1 MRKITLA
8 LILLLGLIVAA
19 GVGLASD
26 QLVEENHP
34 HEDSGAAPHQDR
46 DYCAGCHACEEPT
59 REDPCLV
66 SCPRHAGKFVGKH
79 HADEGPEVVLIDQLA
94 NLYEPVVFAHR
105 LHADMSEMTGGCE
118 NCHHYSEES
127 GIIPACRECH
137 EVKYTA
143 NTTDLNMPALKG
155 AYHRQCMNCHVDWS
169 NDTACAFCHAEANGD
184 PSAVQHD
191 PTDIVGVPHP
201 MIEAT
206 PSYNYETTYAD
217 GPVVT
222 FHHADHVDMFG
233 LDCVA
238 CHRGDSCAKCHD
250 STGQKEPVK
259 LDHVNSCYTCHGER
273 DCSFCHS
280 QEPKPQFD
288 HAVSVGWKLDP
299 YHSEV
304 QCQTC
309 HGDPKTYRTPSGH
322 CADSHIHWEVGSF
335 DHAATGLALSEDH
348 VDLDCDSCHMDMTM
362 EAKPSCED
370 CHDDQ
375 MYPEYLP
382 GIRTG
387 AK

>member
-1 MRKITLA
+1 MLRITLA
-8 LILLLGLIVAA
+8 VFLVLGMVMAA
-19 GVGLASD
+19 GTGLASD
-26 QLVEENHP
+26 QLVDENHP
-34 HEDSGAAPHQDR
+34 HEDSDTISRQDR

-59 REDPCLV
+59 RENPCLV
-66 SCPRHAGKFVGKH
+66 ACPRHAGKFVGQH
-79 HADEGPEVVLIDQLA
+79 RADEGPEVVLIDQLA

-127 GIIPACRECH
+127 GTIPACRECH
-137 EVKYTA
+137 EVTRNTA
-143 NTTDLNMPALKG
+143 DLNMPALKG

-169 NDTACAFCHAEANGD
+169 HDTACAFCHAEANGD
-184 PSAVQHD
+184 PAAVPHD

-206 PSYNYETTYAD
+206 PSYNYETSYAE

-222 FHHADHVDMFG
+222 FHHEDHVDMFG

-250 STGQKEPVK
+250 SNGTKEPVK
-259 LDHVNSCYTCHGER
+259 LDHVTSCYSCHGER
-273 DCSFCHS
+273 DCAFCHS

-288 HAVSVGWKLDP
+288 HAVSVGWKLEP
-299 YHSEV
+299 YHGEV

-309 HGDPKTYRTPSGH
+309 HGDPKTFRTPSGH
-322 CADSHIHWEVGSF
+322 CADCHIHWEVGSF
-335 DHAATGLALSEDH
+335 NHAVTGLALSEDH
-348 VDLDCDSCHMDMTM
+348 LDLDCDSCHLDMTM
-362 EAKPSCED
+362 EGKPSCED
-370 CHDDQ
+370 CHDDA

-382 GIRTG
+382 GTRTV
-387 AK
+387 K